1 MTTMT
6 DEHPIPTWL
15 RGLVRLDFVAA
26 VLLTVLAPLVL
37 LLRACTRHREQLP
50 ALLAYWRSSSLL
62 MVTVYLLVGERR
74 IAFLTGIA
82 ARLLIPFT
90 LRVAPPTTDRWF
102 LRWRQAVRG
111 YCLLG
116 AVLNIPMLR
125 CLRSHPPAVICRAY
139 AEPPREFAALLH
151 PRASHEQLGQV
162 GMWGLRAFLAG
173 AALVRGIA
181 AWRSRGSVL

>member
-1 MTTMT
+1 MPTMT
-6 DEHPIPTWL
+6 DEHPIPMWL

-37 LLRACTRHREQLP
+37 LIRAWTRHREQLP

-62 MVTVYLLVGERR
+62 MVTVYLLAGERR
-74 IAFLTGIA
+74 SAFLTGIA

-90 LRVAPPTTDRWF
+90 LRVAPATTDRWF

-116 AVLNIPMLR
+116 AVLNMPLLR
-125 CLRSHPPAVICRAY
+125 CMRSHPPATICRAY
-139 AEPPREFAALLH
+139 AEPPREFAALLQ
-151 PRASHEQLGQV
+151 PRASREQLGQV
-162 GMWGLRAFLAG
+162 GVWGLWAFLAG
-173 AALVRGIA
+173 AVLVRGIA
-181 AWRSRGSVL
+181 ALRPRGSVL